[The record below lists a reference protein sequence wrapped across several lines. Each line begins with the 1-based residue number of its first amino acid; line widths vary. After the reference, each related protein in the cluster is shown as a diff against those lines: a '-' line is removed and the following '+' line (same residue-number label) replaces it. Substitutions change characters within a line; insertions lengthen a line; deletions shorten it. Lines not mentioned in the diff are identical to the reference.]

1 MSVAIGQTEGY
12 PHALQIDVE
21 YVLSDKGLR
30 SRVTARNT
38 GKTTAPYGV
47 CPHPYLIAG
56 ESPLDEW
63 SLKIPARSFLEV
75 TSDRLLPKK
84 VRSVED
90 HEFDFRTGRVIGATE
105 IDHAF
110 TDIAFDE
117 TGHARLELQ
126 DPIGTGVGM
135 TWDRSCQWLQIHTA
149 DKAAPAANPI
159 GLAVEPMTCPPDAF
173 NSAVSLLRLE
183 PGEDHEA
190 SWSIYAAGD

>member
-1 MSVAIGQTEGY
+1 VAIGQTDGY

-21 YVLSDKGLR
+21 YVLSDEGLHT
-30 SRVTARNT
+30 RVTARNT
-38 GKTTAPYGV
+38 GGTAAPYGV

-63 SLKIPARSFLEV
+63 SLEIPARSFLEV

-90 HEFDFRTGRVIGATE
+90 HEFDFRAGRVIGATE

-117 TGHARLELQ
+117 AGQVRLEVR
-126 DPIGTGVGM
+126 DPSGTGVGM

-149 DKAAPAANPI
+149 DKPASAANRL

-173 NSAVSLLRLE
+173 NSAIGLLRLE
-183 PGEDHEA
+183 PGKDHEA
-190 SWSIYAAGD
+190 SWSIYATDN